1 MVFGLWSL
9 VLILKISVGVL
20 YTYVA
25 AFWAWQHSIGGL
37 LGYVEDLGASHP
49 TEDSPVPVTERSG
62 ELYSTQQPREKGGE
76 CEEGVARKDG

>member
-9 VLILKISVGVL
+9 TLKISVGVL

-25 AFWAWQHSIGGL
+25 AIWAWQHNIGGL

-62 ELYSTQQPREKGGE
+62 ELYYSTQQPREKGGS
-76 CEEGVARKDG
+76 VKKV